1 MKKAI
6 LTFLGVLLVVIT
18 AIGAITITN
27 SATDRTGFVV
37 NGNSADLSGCETLK
51 AGVTLKKIYLERIVI
66 SNGATA
72 QTVTVGFG
80 ETSSAVTSPVAGP
93 IYLGANRQATI
104 IYTRPATVPDAT
116 TAITGVALTADANSA
131 GAVMVN
137 VQGYIK

>member
-6 LTFLGVLLVVIT
+6 LIFLCACLVIFT
-18 AIGAITITN
+18 AIGAVTLKKLQ
-27 SATDRTGFVV
+27 TDRTGFVV
-37 NGNSADLSGCETLK
+37 NGNSADLSGCETLR
-51 AGVTLKKIYLERIVI
+51 AGVTGKKIYLERIVI

-80 ETSSAVTSPVAGP
+80 ETSSDVTTTAAGP
-93 IYLGANRQATI
+93 IYLGANSQATI
-104 IYTRPATVPDAT
+104 VYTRPVTIPDAT

-131 GAVMVN
+131 GAVTIN